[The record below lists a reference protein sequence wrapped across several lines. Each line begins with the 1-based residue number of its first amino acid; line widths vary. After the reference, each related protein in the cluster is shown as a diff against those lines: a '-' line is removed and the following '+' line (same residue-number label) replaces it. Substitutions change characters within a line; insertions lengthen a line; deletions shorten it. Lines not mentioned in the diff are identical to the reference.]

1 MITDYDDDSWFDQDF
16 RDNDDV
22 TYNGRGESFVEHEA
36 VTGDVTS
43 QRREKERL
51 FEEEIEQKWEKGGSG
66 LVYYTGEKISIYD
79 RVVYILISD
88 TLNNSG
94 K

>member
-1 MITDYDDDSWFDQDF
+1 MYK
-16 RDNDDV
+16 
-22 TYNGRGESFVEHEA
+22 GRGESFVEHEA

-66 LVYYTGEKISIYD
+66 LVYYTGEKN
-79 RVVYILISD
+79 L
-88 TLNNSG
+88 